1 MMSLP
6 SASGE
11 LFSIFIVCLHMMQF
25 IRPMSGLLIVIQ
37 MMPFRCLG
45 LQKNVLRPFQFSE
58 SFVRTKFPLTSDPGC
73 LYVAPSPL
81 HFFAF
86 SPSSTSRRIKS
97 VCDASQSF
105 SMESSVCLPCDVPQ
119 KWFGLEPRQ

>member
-1 MMSLP
+1 
-6 SASGE
+6 
-11 LFSIFIVCLHMMQF
+11 
-25 IRPMSGLLIVIQ
+25 

-45 LQKNVLRPFQFSE
+45 LQKNVLRPFKFSE

-73 LYVAPSPL
+73 PYVAPSPL

-119 KWFGLEPRQ
+119 KWFGLGLGNSVDAVRTQDERPEFFVLLRGPR